1 MSKPAI
7 ASSPRPSVFQQVRK
21 NILDVLTPDDL
32 RILIETEDEFARR
45 GSFERIFPTNQTRK
59 YLKYFETPR
68 YYNLLLNEWI
78 TKYTRNEQR
87 GNDQNRSTHVP
98 SPLLLPSGIA
108 LLNSCC
114 KKEVHVQNPTTDA
127 NHLWA
132 PHQKNQGHM
141 SHRENDN
148 GNGS

>member
-1 MSKPAI
+1 MLFC
-7 ASSPRPSVFQQVRK
+7 VCLFQQARK

-78 TKYTRNEQR
+78 TKYTRNEDR
-87 GNDQNRSTHVP
+87 GKRLCLKTFQSLRFS
-98 SPLLLPSGIA
+98 
-108 LLNSCC
+108 
-114 KKEVHVQNPTTDA
+114 
-127 NHLWA
+127 
-132 PHQKNQGHM
+132 
-141 SHRENDN
+141 
-148 GNGS
+148 